1 MNKMIDTRTILLR
14 LVLSVLFLAI
24 LVVLHSRENKIPRLI
39 AIPIITISFFFSI
52 QYAVMIAQ
60 KTDHDESQH
69 GLYFKKSK
77 KYDRIGGLPSGVNWL

>member
-1 MNKMIDTRTILLR
+1 
-14 LVLSVLFLAI
+14 
-24 LVVLHSRENKIPRLI
+24 
-39 AIPIITISFFFSI
+39 
-52 QYAVMIAQ
+52 MIAQ